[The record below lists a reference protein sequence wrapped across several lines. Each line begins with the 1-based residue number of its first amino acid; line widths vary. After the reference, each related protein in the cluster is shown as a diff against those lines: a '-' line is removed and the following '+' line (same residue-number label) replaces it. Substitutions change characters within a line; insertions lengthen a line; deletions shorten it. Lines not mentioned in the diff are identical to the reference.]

1 MKKKSALF
9 LALVCSLGILS
20 GCGKEPVPQQEVSYN
35 MTFVNETGQDVSA
48 LKIRPTEE
56 YDWTN
61 NLLQK
66 DIWKTGYEVPVS
78 LNGQVPVTENGWQ
91 VQMTF
96 TNGSENIWEDVTLKD
111 ADKITFSM
119 ERNESIVTHIDSV
132 SIQQETQQDIIVQ
145 NEADT
150 QENDTQQDQIQE

>member
-9 LALVCSLGILS
+9 LALVCSLGVLS
-20 GCGKEPVPQQEVSYN
+20 GCGKESVPQQEVSYN

-48 LKIRPTEE
+48 LKIRPTED

-78 LNGQVPVTENGWQ
+78 LNGQVPITENGWQ

-111 ADKITFSM
+111 ADKITFTM
-119 ERNESIVTHIDSV
+119 ESGQSLVTYMDTV
-132 SIQQETQQDIIVQ
+132 AIQTETQEDMIMQ

-150 QENDTQQDQIQE
+150 EANDIQQDNIQE